1 MNDEGQWIVLMGFI
15 VSVSIFFLAFIISQ
29 ATVVGQ
35 TTSEGVLEFPK
46 TELQDLRGEIGS
58 LSNMKWYQDHPSDL
72 NELEADIKEIS
83 IARKNAVVEIDIHYK
98 KYLDLAHNWTEYRLH
113 YNDGVT
119 EYDETYLIPIDW

>member
-46 TELQDLRGEIGS
+46 TEIQDLRGEVANMS
-58 LSNMKWYQDHPSDL
+58 AMKWYSDHPADL
-72 NELEADIKEIS
+72 DELKTDIKEIS
-83 IARKNAVVEIDIHYK
+83 MARKNAVVDIDIEYK
-98 KYLDLAHNWTEYRLH
+98 KYGDLSHNWTEYRLH
-113 YNDGVT
+113 YNEGVT